1 MINIF
6 QMPQK
11 NTEPADISS
20 FTFADWQEEEK
31 RLRKEKKYVK
41 TFMST
46 TAIMLVVAAI
56 SILVASLWIPV
67 LSIHGA
73 SMTPTLYEGELVA
86 CLKTND
92 FKAGDIIAFY
102 YNNKILVKRVIASA
116 GQWVDID
123 SEGTVYLNGK
133 ELEEPYIQEKA
144 LGKTNIDYPYQVPED
159 RYFVMGDHRDTSLD
173 SRTKAI
179 GTVAEE
185 QVIGKLFFS
194 LYPFS
199 GFGAI
204 SN

>member
-1 MINIF
+1 
-6 QMPQK
+6 
-11 NTEPADISS
+11 
-20 FTFADWQEEEK
+20 
-31 RLRKEKKYVK
+31 
-41 TFMST
+41 MST

-144 LGKTNIDYPYQVPED
+144 LGETNIDYPYQVPED